1 MPAACRHY
9 PLAMTGRTLFLLAF
23 PALLALGA
31 CQNAETASS
40 AAAAPPADLAA
51 WRLVSGKMPTQ
62 AEYAAL
68 TATCEAKGEMTDACF
83 AELGLKKAQ

>member
-23 PALLALGA
+23 PALLALAA
-31 CQNAETASS
+31 CQSPETASS
-40 AAAAPPADLAA
+40 AAAAPADLAA
-51 WRLVSGKMPTQ
+51 WRLASGKMPTQ

-68 TATCEAKGEMTDACF
+68 TATCEAKGGMTDACF